1 MELPRNEIAFRKE
14 YEDQVLLNQLTTV
27 FRPGNR
33 IFPNWR
39 GYKPGEVVTAR
50 IIEKCGCDE
59 REIPPQFNDHKVKV
73 QIASIVTLFVDELTN
88 EHFSGSSSD
97 VHNVESLK
105 EHLAQIYGNPVEHY
119 GNQITRIE
127 LAYIS

>member
-14 YEDQVLLNQLTTV
+14 YEELVLLNALTTV

-33 IFPNWR
+33 VFPHWR

-50 IIEKCGCDE
+50 IIEKTGCDE
-59 REIPPQFNDHKVKV
+59 LEIPPTFNHHKVKV
-73 QIASIVTLFVDELTN
+73 QIAAIRTYRIDDLLPD
-88 EHFSGSSSD
+88 HFTGSSPD
-97 VHNVESLK
+97 VTDVASLRD
-105 EHLAQIYGNPVEHY
+105 HLAYIYGKPVSHY
-119 GNQITRIE
+119 GDEITRIE

>member
-14 YEDQVLLNQLTTV
+14 YEELVLLNALTTV

-39 GYKPGEVVTAR
+39 GYKPGEVITAR

-59 REIPPQFNDHKVKV
+59 KEIAPLFNHHKIKV
-73 QIASIVTLFVDELTN
+73 QVASIRTHHIDELTAA
-88 EHFSGSSSD
+88 HFAGSSPD
-97 VHNVESLK
+97 VHDIQSLK
-105 EHLAQIYGNPVEHY
+105 DHLAHIYGKPISAYDDE
-119 GNQITRIE
+119 ITRIE

>member
-14 YEDQVLLNQLTTV
+14 YEDQVLLNKLTTV

-33 IFPNWR
+33 VFPNWR

-59 REIPPQFNDHKVKV
+59 KKIAPLFNDNKVKV
-73 QIASIVTLFVDELTN
+73 QIASIETLKIDELQD
-88 EHFSGSSSD
+88 EHFDGSSDD
-97 VHNVESLK
+97 VTDVQSLK
-105 EHLAQIYGNPVEHY
+105 DHLNYIYGKSIDHY
-119 GNQITRIE
+119 DNMITRIN